1 MRNFKKLNLQFFYS
15 RRTLFDKAVINGI
28 NENFDRT
35 KFVEGDTVILRDT
48 AKKIKGSRKSLIGPL
63 SKGSKTENFC
73 GIIYHDSII
82 GISIRSVIKTNK
94 EKCFTIHF
102 PTLDEYVSMFSRNT
116 TPIYPKDANTIVAL
130 LDLHPY
136 SRILE
141 VGTGNGSLT
150 LYLARAI
157 YPTGHIQTIDINAEN
172 IRKAQKNIKQYFRG
186 IYYDNITFNIGS
198 CSEILYSL
206 SERVDGIILDLP
218 EPWLELPSI
227 IPKLKLDRFI
237 VCYLPNMTQVLELI
251 KVIRVKKLKLATEQV
266 LEIQW
271 RPWEVRST
279 VIRSKMDEN
288 IAFSIDNLV
297 MENKIPEKALAY
309 VCRPICDNTTGH
321 TAFLVQL
328 KKIDEYI

>member
-1 MRNFKKLNLQFFYS
+1 MWRNFKKLNLKLHQNIQFLYS
-15 RRTLFDKAVINGI
+15 RRTICDKAVINEI
-28 NENFDRT
+28 NEKFDRT

-63 SKGSKTENFC
+63 TKGAKTENFC
-73 GIIYHDSII
+73 GIINHDSII

-94 EKCFTIHF
+94 GI
-102 PTLDEYVSMFSRNT
+102 VSDKGNS
-116 TPIYPKDANTIVAL
+116 VAL

-157 YPTGHIQTIDINAEN
+157 YPTGHIQTIDCNAEN
-172 IRKAQKNIKQYFRG
+172 IRKSQKNVKQYFRG
-186 IYYDNITFNIGS
+186 IYYDNITFNIGT
-198 CSEILYSL
+198 CSDIFNSL
-206 SERVDGIILDLP
+206 SESADGIVLDLP

-237 VCYLPNMTQVLELI
+237 ICYLPNMTQVLELI
-251 KVIRVKKLKLATEQV
+251 KFIRVKKFKLATEQV
-266 LEIQW
+266 LEILW

-288 IAFSIDNLV
+288 ISFSIDNLV
-297 MENKIPEKALAY
+297 MENRIPEKALAY
-309 VCRPICDNTTGH
+309 VCRPTCDNTTGH

-328 KKIDEYI
+328 KKIEDDM